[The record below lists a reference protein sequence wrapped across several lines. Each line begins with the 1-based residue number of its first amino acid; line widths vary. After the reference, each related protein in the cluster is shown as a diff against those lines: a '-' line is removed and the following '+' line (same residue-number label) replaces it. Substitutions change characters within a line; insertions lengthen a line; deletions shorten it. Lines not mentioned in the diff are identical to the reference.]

1 MRKIL
6 LIICI
11 FIATALVVTYIPM
24 LMSAEQDTQS
34 YEKWGR
40 LAVEHTKEKYP
51 NATFIDYLYV
61 GKETEQKETIETFKL
76 WLREGSREFGVYVYI
91 KFETATE
98 EIIEIETR
106 EASR

>member
-6 LIICI
+6 LTICI
-11 FIATALVVTYIPM
+11 FIATALAVTYIPK

-40 LAVEHTKEKYP
+40 LAVEHTKERYP
-51 NATFIDYLYV
+51 NATLIDYLYV
-61 GKETEQKETIETFKL
+61 GKKTEQEATIETFKL
-76 WLREGSREFGVYVYI
+76 WLREGSKEFGVYVYI
-91 KFETATE
+91 KFETSTE
-98 EIIEIETR
+98 EMIEIETR